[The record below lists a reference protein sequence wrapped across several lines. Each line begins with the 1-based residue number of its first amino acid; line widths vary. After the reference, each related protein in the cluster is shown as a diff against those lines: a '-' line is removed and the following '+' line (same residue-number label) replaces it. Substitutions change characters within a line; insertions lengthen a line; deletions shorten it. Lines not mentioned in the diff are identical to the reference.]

1 MTDEEWKKYLL
12 EYKKAKLK
20 RVPLDM
26 PIQKYQELKEAA
38 DKANEPVNSYIK
50 KAIQMRIESERHSRD
65 WIPISRQMPPDMEAI
80 TVTLEDGAGNRYIQD
95 MVRFNRK
102 MEDYTNKFKSEH
114 PNGVWEWPYEL
125 GADYWEDVR
134 GTVIAWIPDP
144 EPYLGD

>member
-1 MTDEEWKKYLL
+1 MAYKDKAHMFEHVNAYNQDNYDRVTLMLPKGEREKLKAYCAANGESMNAYLL
-12 EYKKAKLK
+12 RLI
-20 RVPLDM
+20 R
-26 PIQKYQELKEAA
+26 
-38 DKANEPVNSYIK
+38 
-50 KAIQMRIESERHSRD
+50 SERHSRD
-65 WIPISRQMPPDMEAI
+65 WIPISRQMPPDMDAV
-80 TVTLEDGAGNRYIQD
+80 TVTLEDSDGNRYIQD

-102 MEDYTNKFKSEH
+102 MEEYNDKFKSEH